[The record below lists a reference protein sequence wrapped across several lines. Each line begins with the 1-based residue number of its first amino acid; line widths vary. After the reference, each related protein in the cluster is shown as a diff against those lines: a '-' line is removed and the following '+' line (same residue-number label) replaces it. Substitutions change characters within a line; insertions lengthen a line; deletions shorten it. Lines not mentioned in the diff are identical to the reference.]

1 MPKFT
6 LIAEH
11 TDIYGKPDGTKVNY
25 EFHCDFLPEVLEH
38 TDLFLRGCGFNPTG
52 TLDYVQDDYDP
63 EWQNE
68 EFETPQDFSD
78 HGGGSTL
85 DDYPEIQGYAHI
97 KDDDIVHSKFYFDT
111 ERNK

>member
-6 LIAEH
+6 LIGEH

-38 TDLFLRGCGFNPTG
+38 IELFLRGCGFNPTG
-52 TLDYVQDDYDP
+52 TLDYVQDDYEP

-68 EFETPQDFSD
+68 EFETPQDD
-78 HGGGSTL
+78 L
-85 DDYPEIQGYAHI
+85 QGYAHI
-97 KDDDIVHSKFYFDT
+97 KDDDLVHSKFFFDT

>member
-25 EFHCDFLPEVLEH
+25 EFHCDFLPEVIEH
-38 TDLFLRGCGFNPTG
+38 MDLFLRGCGFNPTG
-52 TLDYVQDDYDP
+52 TLDYVQEDYFEHSAGDQEWIDP
-63 EWQNE
+63 E
-68 EFETPQDFSD
+68 FEIP
-78 HGGGSTL
+78 
-85 DDYPEIQGYAHI
+85 IQPAE
-97 KDDDIVHSKFYFDT
+97 HSNYYFDT

>member
-38 TDLFLRGCGFNPTG
+38 MDLFLRGCGFNPTG
-52 TLDYVQDDYDP
+52 TLDYVQDDYG
-63 EWQNE
+63 
-68 EFETPQDFSD
+68 QDVGD
-78 HGGGSTL
+78 GHDGMGSTL
-85 DDYPEIQGYAHI
+85 DDYPELKAEVAA
-97 KDDDIVHSKFYFDT
+97 KHSSYYFDA